1 MIFVVANAART
12 RMLEKDEM
20 KLSARLC
27 AAMTLF
33 AVTCASTLLIAAPAQ
48 AVSGVAWSDTSITN
62 GESTA
67 LVYTM
72 GGTFSYAAQW
82 YDNVYVGC
90 FWKSSASQN
99 LPITYEAAR
108 TTTSQATTWWIG
120 LYETDCRSVEPLKTD
135 AYSWSE
141 LTLTPAG
148 PYGPDTVTA
157 IETTETSI
165 TLSWA
170 ADSYATGY
178 YVYRDGELI
187 ATLGARDVQY
197 LVSGLTA
204 GTSYSFEVVGF
215 NDDFGGE
222 GSTVSLSTTDSA
234 LPGDGGESDNSSAES
249 GLPDTGTSLKIVGI
263 TLGSTLMLFLA
274 GLFVFRGRRSLGLL
288 AVNTK
293 VSARMAELDAMLTR
307 MEKSARS
314 NRKRRHD

>member
-1 MIFVVANAART
+1 
-12 RMLEKDEM
+12 
-20 KLSARLC
+20 
-27 AAMTLF
+27 MTLI
-33 AVTCASTLLIAAPAQ
+33 ATTSAATLFVATPAH
-48 AVSGVAWSDTSITN
+48 AVSAVSWSDTSITN

-72 GGTFSYAAQW
+72 GGTSSYAAQW
-82 YDNVYVGC
+82 YDDVYVGC

-120 LYETDCRSVEPLKTD
+120 LYATDCRSAQPLKTD
-135 AYSWSE
+135 AYSYSE

-157 IETTETSI
+157 SDTTETSI
-165 TLSWA
+165 TLNWT

-178 YVYRDGELI
+178 FVYRDGELI
-187 ATLGARDVQY
+187 ATLGASDVQY

-222 GSTVSLSTTDSA
+222 GTTVTLSTA
-234 LPGDGGESDNSSAES
+234 KPE
-249 GLPDTGTSLKIVGI
+249 LPDTGLDIAS
-263 TLGSTLMLFLA
+263 A
-274 GLFVFRGRRSLGLL
+274 GLLALATAFVLSLAGLL
-288 AVNTK
+288 AVRARRQLSVRAVDHR
-293 VSARMAELDAMLTR
+293 VSVRMRELDARLSR
-307 MEKSARS
+307 MEESVRRRRS
-314 NRKRRHD
+314 

>member
-1 MIFVVANAART
+1 
-12 RMLEKDEM
+12 MLGKDEM

-33 AVTCASTLLIAAPAQ
+33 AATSATTLLIATPAQ
-48 AVSGVAWSDTSITN
+48 AVSAVAWSDTSITN

-72 GGTFSYAAQW
+72 GGTSSYAAQW
-82 YDNVYVGC
+82 YDDVYVGC

-108 TTTSQATTWWIG
+108 TTTSQATKWWIG
-120 LYETDCRSVEPLKTD
+120 LYATDCRSVEPLKSD
-135 AYSWSE
+135 AYSFSE

-148 PYGPDTVTA
+148 PYGPDAVTA
-157 IETTETSI
+157 SDTTETSI
-165 TLSWA
+165 TLNWA

-187 ATLGARDVQY
+187 ATLGASDVQY

-222 GSTVSLSTTDSA
+222 GSTVSLPTTDSA
-234 LPGDGGESDNSSAES
+234 LPDAGGESDNSSAES